1 MVLSPINAIVIE
13 DRIPKVSA
21 VLSLFNVET
30 YLVECLDS
38 VIGQT
43 LRDIEII
50 CVDGGSTDRTM
61 DILDEY
67 AARDERL
74 TVIRRVGAGYGEA
87 MNIGIDAA
95 RGEYIGIVEGDDFV
109 GADMYETLYTKAKE
123 YDLDIAKADFNRFFG
138 DGKERILERDS
149 ITKGKPIYNII
160 LDPSSDPR
168 LMNCQIYTWAGIYKR
183 SFLQEYDIR
192 HNITPGASYQ
202 DNGFWFQTFCF
213 AKRLMFLDFTG
224 YDLRRD
230 NVSSS
235 FYRKDQMLRICDEY
249 MFIRGFLTK
258 HSELEKRFLGMYQYH
273 KFRNYIFRY
282 NHLAKEF
289 RKPFL
294 ERMSREFTAARKAG
308 DLDRKV
314 FPFVEWSALQM
325 IITHPDTF
333 SRIYGVWYDLIR
345 TKSKLQIS

>member
-1 MVLSPINAIVIE
+1 
-13 DRIPKVSA
+13 
-21 VLSLFNVET
+21 
-30 YLVECLDS
+30 
-38 VIGQT
+38 
-43 LRDIEII
+43 
-50 CVDGGSTDRTM
+50 
-61 DILDEY
+61 
-67 AARDERL
+67 
-74 TVIRRVGAGYGEA
+74 
-87 MNIGIDAA
+87 
-95 RGEYIGIVEGDDFV
+95 
-109 GADMYETLYTKAKE
+109 
-123 YDLDIAKADFNRFFG
+123 
-138 DGKERILERDS
+138 
-149 ITKGKPIYNII
+149 
-160 LDPSSDPR
+160 
-168 LMNCQIYTWAGIYKR
+168 
-183 SFLQEYDIR
+183 
-192 HNITPGASYQ
+192 
-202 DNGFWFQTFCF
+202 
-213 AKRLMFLDFTG
+213 
-224 YDLRRD
+224 
-230 NVSSS
+230 
-235 FYRKDQMLRICDEY
+235 MLRICDEY

>member
-1 MVLSPINAIVIE
+1 MASSPINAIVIP
-13 DRIPKVSA
+13 DRIPKISV
-21 VLSLFNVET
+21 VLSLLNVEK

-50 CVDGGSTDRTM
+50 CVDGGSTDCTM

-95 RGEYIGIVEGDDFV
+95 CGEYIGIVEGDDFV

-123 YDLDIAKADFNRFFG
+123 YDLDIAKADLNRFFG
-138 DGKERILERDS
+138 DGEDRVSERDS
-149 ITKGKPIYNII
+149 ITKGKPIYNMV
-160 LDPSSDPR
+160 LDPSSNPK

-183 SFLQEYDIR
+183 SFLHEYGIR
-192 HNITPGASYQ
+192 HNTSPGASYQ

-224 YDLRRD
+224 YNLRRD

-258 HSELEKRFLGMYQYH
+258 YPNLEKQFLGMYQYH

-294 ERMSREFTAARKAG
+294 ERMSREFSAARKARE
-308 DLDRKV
+308 LDRKV
-314 FPFVEWSALQM
+314 FPVLEWSALEM
-325 IITHPDTF
+325 IIAHPDGF
-333 SRIYGVWYDLIR
+333 SRIYGVWYDLLG
-345 TKSKLQIS
+345 SKLKQQIS